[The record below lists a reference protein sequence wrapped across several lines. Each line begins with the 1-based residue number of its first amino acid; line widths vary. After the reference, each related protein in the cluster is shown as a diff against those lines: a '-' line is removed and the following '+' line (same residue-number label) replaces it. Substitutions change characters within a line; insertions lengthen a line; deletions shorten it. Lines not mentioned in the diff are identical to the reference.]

1 MSEDMPSWMDDDAE
15 AEYRKSVRES
25 FLYDVFLICPVR
37 DANPVQKAR
46 MRAYIDK
53 LKGEGK
59 KVYYPAD
66 DTVQTGDD
74 TGLRIC
80 QDNCRAIRKSREVH
94 IFYDPKS
101 EESCFNLGIAFA
113 FDQTLRIVNPEDF
126 GLTEGKSF
134 ADMITAWSKLW

>member
-1 MSEDMPSWMDDDAE
+1 MDDE
-15 AEYRKSVRES
+15 EYEYRKRLSHYYK
-25 FLYDVFLICPVR
+25 YDVFLICPVR
-37 DANPVQKAR
+37 EASDEQKKR
-46 MRAYIDK
+46 IKAYIAK

-101 EESCFNLGIAFA
+101 EGSRFDLGIAFA
-113 FDQTLRIVNPEDF
+113 FDKTLRIVNPDDF
-126 GLTEGKSF
+126 ELTEGKSF
-134 ADMITAWSKLW
+134 ANMITVWSKLW